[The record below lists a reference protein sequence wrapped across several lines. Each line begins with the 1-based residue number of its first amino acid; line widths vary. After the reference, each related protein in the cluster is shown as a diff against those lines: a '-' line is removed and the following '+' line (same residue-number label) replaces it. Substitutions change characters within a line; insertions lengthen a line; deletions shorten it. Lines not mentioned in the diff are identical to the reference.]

1 MVSEIILI
9 YSYFTFRFQPSYGKI
24 YHLCDQVPYILALDT
39 YAHDLSYLSD
49 F

>member
-1 MVSEIILI
+1 MEKSIICVI
-9 YSYFTFRFQPSYGKI
+9 KF
-24 YHLCDQVPYILALDT
+24 PYILALDT